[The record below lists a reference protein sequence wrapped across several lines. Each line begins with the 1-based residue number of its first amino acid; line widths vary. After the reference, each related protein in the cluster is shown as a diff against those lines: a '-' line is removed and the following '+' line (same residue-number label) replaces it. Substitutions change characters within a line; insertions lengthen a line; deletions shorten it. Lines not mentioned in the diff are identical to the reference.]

1 MWINLDEL
9 LDLPKV
15 TVVNYEEIEG
25 VLFLKLRMKN
35 EEIECPNCHQKIE
48 EINQTEYNLVRD
60 LSILGKRVYL
70 EVPRRQF
77 HCENCQKYIT
87 ERLDFMRLRKH
98 YTIRYEEMIYE
109 QIKKKN
115 IEEVKQE
122 EEIGWGTLESMF
134 EEYAKKKERM
144 GTSRKNKLRRVWQ

>member
-1 MWINLDEL
+1 MD
-9 LDLPKV
+9 
-15 TVVNYEEIEG
+15 
-25 VLFLKLRMKN
+25 KLGWTTGFAQSDSRKLWRNREHFIFKTKN
-35 EEIECPNCHQKIE
+35 EEIECPNCYQKIE

-77 HCENCQKYIT
+77 HCEDCQKYIT

-98 YTIRYEEMIYE
+98 YTIRYEGMIYE

-115 IEEVKQE
+115 IEEIKQE
-122 EEIGWGTLESMF
+122 EEIG
-134 EEYAKKKERM
+134 
-144 GTSRKNKLRRVWQ
+144 

>member
-1 MWINLDEL
+1 
-9 LDLPKV
+9 
-15 TVVNYEEIEG
+15 
-25 VLFLKLRMKN
+25 
-35 EEIECPNCHQKIE
+35 
-48 EINQTEYNLVRD
+48 
-60 LSILGKRVYL
+60 
-70 EVPRRQF
+70 
-77 HCENCQKYIT
+77 
-87 ERLDFMRLRKH
+87 MRLRKH

-115 IEEVKQE
+115 IEEIKQE